1 MQKQGGA
8 RHWRRVSRV
17 SRCHCR
23 GLNGDSKTNIC
34 ILMPGTC
41 KCDLFSEERSFANVI
56 KDFKVRPSWILS
68 VCVQSLSH
76 VQLFATLWTVAHHA
90 PLSMEFSR
98 QEYWSGLPFP
108 LNPMTSLVRERR
120 GGFGIETHR
129 EEGRVNMKA
138 ETSDAST
145 SQGTPGATGSWERPG
160 RILP

>member
-1 MQKQGGA
+1 M
-8 RHWRRVSRV
+8 
-17 SRCHCR
+17 
-23 GLNGDSKTNIC
+23 
-34 ILMPGTC
+34 
-41 KCDLFSEERSFANVI
+41 
-56 KDFKVRPSWILS
+56 RPSWILS

-129 EEGRVNMKA
+129 EEGRVNIKA
-138 ETSDAST
+138 EMSDAST